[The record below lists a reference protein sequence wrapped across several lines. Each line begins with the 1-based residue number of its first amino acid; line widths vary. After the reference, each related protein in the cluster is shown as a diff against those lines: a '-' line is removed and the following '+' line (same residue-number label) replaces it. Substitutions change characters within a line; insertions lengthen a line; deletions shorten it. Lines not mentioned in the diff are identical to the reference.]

1 MGAARPIAR
10 SARLVALAAVFAGA
24 APASA
29 ASALADTLR
38 EHRDAQRLHV
48 GRIAALYDEAILT
61 DASIGRTVERLRV
74 FAGRA
79 DRPPRELANIRLI
92 IAHLLWRHG
101 DPDAALAA
109 ADQAL
114 AALETADGLLLKGR
128 LLDAKGDAAAA
139 ADWYQ
144 RAIAASDSGEE
155 KEFLRLRLTMAQASE
170 RNVDALARLASEGD
184 EAYRNRAAGALGILG
199 HPAKALEIYQ
209 AGEDFGTPFRQHVRL
224 AEWAIAAADWPRAQA
239 EAWRAV
245 DAAGPRADA
254 LYALA
259 ILVEAHRGDDALGAL
274 LAAIDARMAEGG
286 AENADLART
295 RVDLLIETE
304 RYDDAIAFYETV
316 SDAVDMA
323 ARRRLIQLYEA
334 AGRPEDM
341 VAEYQRLIAA
351 EPATVGWYASLAGHH
366 MNVAAEDQA
375 LAVWANLEARNA
387 DRLDVLLEGG
397 ERMIDMGFGQEA
409 LAMIERHMAQRGESA
424 PALLFLFEAHFAR
437 GRNADALAAL
447 ERLEA
452 ILPPADAAVRDLADA
467 YERLQEPGRAVR
479 LLEALRDAEGGLG
492 YDERVRLAWLY
503 SVSDRKADA
512 LAAWRALWL
521 DVSNAARRALA
532 EDQLMLLAAETN
544 VLADLVVELED
555 KLFAGAADRNEMNL
569 LVRIYTEVG
578 DALSATEIIDE
589 YAKQAD
595 VDEVARLRRL
605 GHVYRMLADFDAYD
619 DVLRALVGADPDNEV
634 EHVQNIVLN
643 MLAHDLAEDSIDRFG
658 EIQRWLAKLRE
669 YDDDAVAGEFEAG
682 ILAMGGFAD
691 EAIKSYR
698 RALAEQPQN
707 SDNLLLL
714 ADLMKSSG
722 RRDEAVA
729 LLQYAAEHAVD
740 DNAFVVAVDGIINMI
755 GARSFTER
763 LTPALRDIFRWTHRI
778 ILERIVGGDGKF
790 YLYRLLADIAQEIA
804 DSEGEFLALE
814 NGLSLAGLRRPAVL
828 RELVTLATPNTGFGG
843 FSTGGGDRARRV
855 IHGRRLIGLRQ
866 ALPPEVY
873 IDLGKVLLES
883 GELAGA
889 EQAFDRIDDITGLI
903 DIHKTKADLLHEA
916 GYAARALGYYA
927 RALNVNR
934 DDVALLARTAMLREV
949 RGQDDVA
956 NRLYLRAL
964 AVVLRGL
971 AVTRPSVRPG
981 ADRSPMAQFGLAPD
995 TSVSRAYRTYFEWLA
1010 QGLLVTW
1017 PDDAAAQAERVRGVR
1032 ELFDE
1037 ALAAAPE
1044 PADAG
1049 VPKAQRVLAEF
1060 PRLHRTAAF
1069 ARRVAARLGTSEEG
1083 TALEA
1088 HLEAALA
1095 GFEGQDAGPDASD
1108 GEVFL
1113 LRRQLMDAAKRD
1125 DFEGVVRL
1133 ATLLGDDG
1141 GLAERLRAH
1150 VAAGNIREGLAYAW
1164 RLLAP
1169 AAFERFARPLLPT
1182 LKDHPAGL
1190 LALIGQSTDLALAM
1204 EERLGAAL
1212 VAPDA
1217 LLPLLAS
1224 SAGKR
1229 VFNSPRGF
1237 QAVDGLW
1244 RYAQAK
1250 LPLDA
1255 QVAVMAQAV
1264 QGDRGRGFG
1273 AAAMLADLVAKPLDE
1288 PQRAALAEAANTYV
1302 GQLEDVSSPFGREG
1316 AVRALLAPNPHPGNV
1331 GLLYDLARSLER
1343 RTQFGVDVA
1352 GALKDIYEGAP
1363 EAGFAALVRLSK
1375 AGLVHPFFL
1384 VGFRGEEGLAERLA
1398 AARAHVL
1405 ARVRAGEAV
1414 DAATARF
1421 AYEWEV
1427 PRFGMLTRDHVELAR
1442 HFVAAYP
1449 GDSSY
1454 REQLVT
1460 GLFQHGERAAAEQ
1473 ALEAFVADH
1482 PHVELARAALYFH
1495 YLAEGRYGAALAI
1508 ATDGTDLRDPVV
1520 VDGLVEQAR
1529 QGRELGSGALLFARL
1544 YPQRAALGFD
1554 AWSQSPTLLRD
1565 LKRLREMAAAVRN
1578 GDEPDAGA
1586 TDQESGLASALR
1598 AVWRGAGAPGDENAQ
1613 RFRQEWAAT
1622 SLLATPLRERSEGG
1636 FLFDDG
1642 PAIGTMEDLLD
1653 SDDADENV
1661 LLFDVLADADSSAGA
1676 LAATLDRFA
1685 RALPESERRDAG
1697 GLYRL
1702 LAHALAAA
1710 GKSAA
1715 RERDLARVLRDDAI
1729 GDHDFALWMALR
1741 LQGGAPPDPAVY
1753 DAFAARFTA
1762 IAEPTGAELVL
1773 AARLHA
1779 RAGRAEEAA
1788 AHYRAVA
1795 AGLIRHREFE
1805 QPFFLRRED
1814 DPNRLNCAMLLA
1826 EVAERLPLATAETVV
1841 RSVLAIA
1848 APAQDHAA
1856 YDAYLHAL
1864 ALRGLGAVLPADK
1877 ALSAAQAFA
1886 PDPAP
1891 AEAAH
1896 AHDEAPRALELIRLQ
1911 ARAGRVE
1918 AALENL
1924 RAFLLPEVNDS
1935 DARLRD
1941 RPPGLYALPSMYGIP
1956 EGAAPMA
1963 LLVAERERVFPSR
1976 ATESWP
1982 GAQEWTRW
1990 AAAAMLDWLDNAENA
2005 DVRANAVE
2013 MSLLAAWQL
2022 HQAGAAEDAR
2032 HFLGAVAD
2040 RALRADT
2047 VDGMGLRNL
2056 TLLALRVGYPLPAAL
2071 AERVVAQGA
2080 LTARQEVALI
2090 EALAETGE
2098 TATALRVGQGADR
2111 GGKWALMRAV
2121 MPLAQAAGEQA
2132 YATYLTG
2139 RINEA
2144 ERARG
2149 RLGIR

>member
-1 MGAARPIAR
+1 MGAASPIAR
-10 SARLVALAAVFAGA
+10 SVRFLALAAVFACA

-29 ASALADTLR
+29 ASALAETLR
-38 EHRDAQRLHV
+38 VHRDAQRLDV
-48 GRIAALYDEAILT
+48 GSIAALYDEAILT
-61 DASIGRTVERLRV
+61 DAGIGRTVERLRV
-74 FAGRA
+74 FAGRE

-101 DPDAALAA
+101 DPDAALAT

-114 AALETADGLLLKGR
+114 ATLETADGLLLKGR

-184 EAYRNRAAGALGILG
+184 DAYRNRAAGALGILG

-274 LAAIDARMAEGG
+274 LAAIDERMAEGG
-286 AENADLART
+286 ADNADLART

-316 SDAVDMA
+316 SDTVDMA

-351 EPATVGWYASLAGHH
+351 EPAVVGWYASLAGHY

-387 DRLDVLLEGG
+387 DRLEVLLEGG
-397 ERMIDMGFGQEA
+397 ERMIDMGFVQEA

-555 KLFAGAADRNEMNL
+555 KLYAGAADRNEMNL

-619 DVLRALVGADPDNEV
+619 DVLRTLVGTDPDNEV

-669 YDDDAVAGEFEAG
+669 YDDAGVAGEFEAG

-778 ILERIVGGDGKF
+778 ILERIVGGEGKF
-790 YLYRLLADIAQEIA
+790 YLYRLLADIAQETG

-814 NGLSLAGLRRPAVL
+814 NALSLAGLRRPAVL

-843 FSTGGGDRARRV
+843 FSTGGGDRVRRI

-916 GYAARALGYYA
+916 GYPARALGYYA

-934 DDVALLARTAMLREV
+934 DDVALLGRTAMLREV

-964 AVVLRGL
+964 TAVLRGL

-1017 PDDAAAQAERVRGVR
+1017 PADAAAQAERVRSVR
-1032 ELFDE
+1032 ALFDE
-1037 ALAAAPE
+1037 ALAAVPE

-1049 VPKAQRVLAEF
+1049 APKGRRPLAEF

-1069 ARRVAARLGTSEEG
+1069 ARRVAERLGTGEEG
-1083 TALEA
+1083 TALTA
-1088 HLEAALA
+1088 HLEAALS
-1095 GFEGQDAGPDASD
+1095 GFEGEDAGPEASD
-1108 GEVFL
+1108 GDVFL
-1113 LRRQLMDAAKRD
+1113 LRRQLVTAAKRD

-1141 GLAERLRAH
+1141 GLAERLRAR
-1150 VAAGNIREGLAYAW
+1150 VAAGNIRAGLAYAW

-1204 EERLGAAL
+1204 EERLGADL

-1217 LLPLLAS
+1217 LLPLLES
-1224 SAGKR
+1224 SAGKQ
-1229 VFNSPRGF
+1229 VFASPRSYP
-1237 QAVDGLW
+1237 AIDGLW

-1250 LPLDA
+1250 LPLDG
-1255 QVAVMAQAV
+1255 QIAVMAQAV
-1264 QGDRGRGFG
+1264 QWDRGRGFG
-1273 AAAMLADLVAKPLDE
+1273 AATMLADLIAKPLGE
-1288 PQRAALAEAANTYV
+1288 PQRAALAEAANAYF
-1302 GQLEDVSSPFGREG
+1302 GQMDDLSSPFGRE
-1316 AVRALLAPNPHPGNV
+1316 AALRALLVPKPHAGNV

-1352 GALKDIYEGAP
+1352 GALKDIYEGEAA
-1363 EAGFAALVRLSK
+1363 AGFAAVVRLSK
-1375 AGLVHPFFL
+1375 AGLLHFYFINQA
-1384 VGFRGEEGLAERLA
+1384 GLSERFAAERAKILD
-1398 AARAHVL
+1398 
-1405 ARVRAGEAV
+1405 RVRAGEPV
-1414 DAATARF
+1414 DAVTARF
-1421 AYEWEV
+1421 AYEMEV
-1427 PRFGMLTRDHVELAR
+1427 PPFGVPNRDHVALTR

-1449 GDSSY
+1449 DDSSY
-1454 REQLVT
+1454 REQLAL
-1460 GLFQHGERAAAEQ
+1460 GLLLHGEHAAAGKV
-1473 ALEAFVADH
+1473 LEAFVADH
-1482 PHVELARAALYFH
+1482 KHAELARAALYFH
-1495 YLAEGRYGAALAI
+1495 HLAQGQYAAALSV
-1508 ATDGTDLRDPVV
+1508 ATDGPDLRDPTVV
-1520 VDGLVEQAR
+1520 EALVEKAR
-1529 QGRELGSGALLFARL
+1529 RGVSDWGSGARLFTRL
-1544 YPQRAALGFD
+1544 YPQQAALGFN
-1554 AWSQSPTLLRD
+1554 AWSQSPTMLRD
-1565 LKRLREMAAAVRN
+1565 LERLRALATAVRD
-1578 GDEPDAGA
+1578 GDEPGAG
-1586 TDQESGLASALR
+1586 TDEQEGGLASALR

-1613 RFRQEWAAT
+1613 RFRQEWSAT
-1622 SLLATPLRERSEGG
+1622 SLLATPLRERSEVGI
-1636 FLFDDG
+1636 LFDDG
-1642 PAIGTMEDLLD
+1642 PAIGTVEELLD
-1653 SDDADENV
+1653 SGDADENV

-1676 LAATLDRFA
+1676 LAATLDRSA

-1702 LAHALAAA
+1702 LARALAAA
-1710 GKSAA
+1710 GKSAE
-1715 RERDLARVLRDDAI
+1715 RERDLAQALRKDAI
-1729 GDHDFALWMALR
+1729 GNHDFALWMALR
-1741 LQGGAPPDPAVY
+1741 LQGGAPPDPALY

-1779 RAGRAEEAA
+1779 HAGRAEEAA

-1814 DPNRLNCAMLLA
+1814 DPHRLNCAKLLA
-1826 EVAERLPLATAETVV
+1826 EVAERLPPATAETVV

-1848 APAQDHAA
+1848 APAQDHPA

-1864 ALRGLGAVLPADK
+1864 ALRGFGAVLPAGK

-1896 AHDEAPRALELIRLQ
+1896 THDEAPRALELIRLQ

-1918 AALENL
+1918 AALGNL

-1935 DARLRD
+1935 QARLRD

-1956 EGAAPMA
+1956 EGAAPLA

-1976 ATESWP
+1976 TADSWP

-1990 AAAAMLDWLDNAENA
+1990 AATAMLDWLDDAENA
-2005 DVRANAVE
+2005 DVRANTVE
-2013 MSLLAAWQL
+2013 MLLLAAWQL
-2022 HQAGAAEDAR
+2022 HQAGAPEDAR
-2032 HFLGAVAD
+2032 RFLGTVAE
-2040 RALRADT
+2040 RALRTDV
-2047 VDGMGLRNL
+2047 VDSMGLRNL

-2090 EALAETGE
+2090 EALAADGE
-2098 TATALRVGQGADR
+2098 TATALRVGHGADR

-2121 MPLAQAAGEQA
+2121 MPLAEAAGEQA
-2132 YATYLTG
+2132 YAADLTA
-2139 RINEA
+2139 RIDEA

>member
-10 SARLVALAAVFAGA
+10 SVRFLALAAVFAGA

-29 ASALADTLR
+29 ASALAETLR
-38 EHRDAQRLHV
+38 VHRDAQRLDV

-61 DASIGRTVERLRV
+61 DAGIGRTVERLRV
-74 FAGRA
+74 FAGRE

-101 DPDAALAA
+101 DPDAALAT

-114 AALETADGLLLKGR
+114 ATLETADGLLLKGR

-144 RAIAASDSGEE
+144 RAIAASDSSEE

-274 LAAIDARMAEGG
+274 LAAIDDRMAEGG
-286 AENADLART
+286 ADNADLART

-351 EPATVGWYASLAGHH
+351 EPAVVGWYASLAGHY

-397 ERMIDMGFGQEA
+397 ERMIDMGFVQEA

-555 KLFAGAADRNEMNL
+555 KLYAGAADRNEMNL

-619 DVLRALVGADPDNEV
+619 DVLRTLVGADPDNEV

-643 MLAHDLAEDSIDRFG
+643 MLAHDLAEDSIERFG
-658 EIQRWLAKLRE
+658 EIQRWLEKLRD
-669 YDDDAVAGEFEAG
+669 YDDASVAGEFEAG

-790 YLYRLLADIAQEIA
+790 YLYRLLADIAQETG

-814 NGLSLAGLRRPAVL
+814 NALSLAGLRRPAVL

-843 FSTGGGDRARRV
+843 FSTGGGDRSRRI

-916 GYAARALGYYA
+916 GYPARALGYYA

-956 NRLYLRAL
+956 NRLYHRAL
-964 AVVLRGL
+964 TVVLRGL

-981 ADRSPMAQFGLAPD
+981 ADRSPMAQFGMAPD

-1017 PDDAAAQAERVRGVR
+1017 PSDAAAQAERVRSVR

-1037 ALAAAPE
+1037 ALAAVPAPE
-1044 PADAG
+1044 DAG
-1049 VPKAQRVLAEF
+1049 VPKGQRPLAEF
-1060 PRLHRTAAF
+1060 PRLHRTAEF
-1069 ARRVAARLGTSEEG
+1069 AQRVAERIGNGEEG
-1083 TALEA
+1083 AALTA
-1088 HLEAALA
+1088 HLDTALA
-1095 GFEGQDAGPDASD
+1095 GFAGQDAGPEADEGGTS
-1108 GEVFL
+1108 L
-1113 LRRQLMDAAKRD
+1113 LGRQLAHAAKRG

-1150 VAAGNIREGLAYAW
+1150 VAAGNIRAGLGYAW

-1182 LKDHPAGL
+1182 LQDHPAGV
-1190 LALIGQSTDLALAM
+1190 LALIGLSTDLALAM
-1204 EERLGAAL
+1204 EERLGADMI
-1212 VAPDA
+1212 APDA
-1217 LLPLLAS
+1217 LLPLLES
-1224 SAGKR
+1224 SAAKR
-1229 VFNSPRGF
+1229 FFASPRNGL
-1237 QAVDGLW
+1237 ALDGIW

-1250 LPLDA
+1250 LTLDA
-1255 QVAVMAQAV
+1255 QIAVMARTMERD
-1264 QGDRGRGFG
+1264 GGRGFT
-1273 AAAMLADLVAKPLDE
+1273 APAMLADLLAKPLDDA
-1288 PQRAALAEAANTYV
+1288 QRAALAEAANAFF
-1302 GQLEDVSSPFGREG
+1302 GQMDDLSGPFGRE
-1316 AVRALLAPNPHPGNV
+1316 AALHALLVPNPHPGNV

-1343 RTQFGVDVA
+1343 RAQFGVDVA
-1352 GALKDIYEGAP
+1352 AALKDIYEGEEA
-1363 EAGFAALVRLSK
+1363 AGFAAVVRLSK
-1375 AGLVHPFFL
+1375 AGLVRFYFI
-1384 VGFRGEEGLAERLA
+1384 
-1398 AARAHVL
+1398 ARAGLSERFAGEQVKIFD
-1405 ARVRAGEAV
+1405 RVRAGEPV

-1421 AYEWEV
+1421 AYEMEV
-1427 PRFGMLTRDHVELAR
+1427 SPFYEPNRDHVALTR

-1449 GDSSY
+1449 DDSSY
-1454 REQLVT
+1454 REQLVL
-1460 GLFQHGERAAAEQ
+1460 GLLLHGERAAAE
-1473 ALEAFVADH
+1473 EAFEDYVADH
-1482 PHVELARAALYFH
+1482 KHAELARAALYFH
-1495 YLAEGRYGAALAI
+1495 YLAQGQYGAALDI
-1508 ATDGTDLRDPVV
+1508 ATDGPDLRDPTV
-1520 VDGLVEQAR
+1520 VDALVEKAR
-1529 QGRELGSGALLFARL
+1529 RGGRESGSGAQLFAHL
-1544 YPQRAALGFD
+1544 YPQQAALGFN
-1554 AWSQSPTLLRD
+1554 AWSQSPTMLRD
-1565 LKRLREMAAAVRN
+1565 LKRLRELAAAVRD
-1578 GDEPDAGA
+1578 GDEPGAGA
-1586 TDQESGLASALR
+1586 AEQEGGLASTLR
-1598 AVWRGAGAPGDENAQ
+1598 AVWRGAGAPGDENAL
-1613 RFRQEWAAT
+1613 RYRPDWAAT
-1622 SLLATPLRERSEGG
+1622 SLLATPLRERTDVG
-1636 FLFDDG
+1636 FAFNDG
-1642 PAIGTMEDLLD
+1642 PAIGTVEDLLD
-1653 SDDADENV
+1653 TDARVDENV
-1661 LLFDVLADADSSAGA
+1661 LLFDVLADAEGTVAA
-1676 LAATLDRFA
+1676 LDGFA
-1685 RALPESERRDAG
+1685 RALPENERRDAS

-1702 LAHALAAA
+1702 LAQALAAEGA
-1710 GKSAA
+1710 SAR
-1715 RERDLARVLRDDAI
+1715 RESDLAQALREGAI

-1741 LQGGAPPDPAVY
+1741 LQEGTAPDP
-1753 DAFAARFTA
+1753 DLHGAFAARFAA

-1779 RAGRAEEAA
+1779 LAGAMRQAAE
-1788 AHYRAVA
+1788 HYRAVA

-1805 QPFFLRRED
+1805 QPFFLGREP
-1814 DPNRLNCAMLLA
+1814 DPNRPNCAKLLA
-1826 EVAERLPLATAETVV
+1826 EVAERLPPAAAEAVA

-1848 APAQDHAA
+1848 APAEDHPA

-1864 ALRGLGAVLPADK
+1864 ALRGLGAVLPP
-1877 ALSAAQAFA
+1877 AQALTAAESFA
-1886 PDPAP
+1886 PDSSATPAP
-1891 AEAAH
+1891 PPP
-1896 AHDEAPRALELIRLQ
+1896 DEAPRALELIRLQ
-1911 ARAGRVE
+1911 ARAGQSE
-1918 AALENL
+1918 AALRNL
-1924 RAFLLPEVNDS
+1924 RAFLSPEAQDPEE
-1935 DARLRD
+1935 RFRG
-1941 RPPGLYALPSMYGIP
+1941 RPHGLYALPDMYGIAK
-1956 EGAAPMA
+1956 GAAPMA

-1976 ATESWP
+1976 AADAWP
-1982 GAQEWTRW
+1982 GAQEWTRR
-1990 AAAAMLDWLDNAENA
+1990 AATTMLDWLDEAENA

-2013 MSLLAAWQL
+2013 MLLLASWQL
-2022 HQAGAAEDAR
+2022 HQAGARPDALR
-2032 HFLGAVAD
+2032 FLGEVAE
-2040 RALRADT
+2040 RAMRADA

-2090 EALAETGE
+2090 EALVEAGE
-2098 TATALRVGQGADR
+2098 TDTALRVGQGADR
-2111 GGKWALMRAV
+2111 GHKWALMHAV
-2121 MPLAQAAGEQA
+2121 MPLAEVAGEQA
-2132 YATYLTG
+2132 YAADLAA

-2144 ERARG
+2144 ARARG
-2149 RLGIR
+2149 RLGIPPG